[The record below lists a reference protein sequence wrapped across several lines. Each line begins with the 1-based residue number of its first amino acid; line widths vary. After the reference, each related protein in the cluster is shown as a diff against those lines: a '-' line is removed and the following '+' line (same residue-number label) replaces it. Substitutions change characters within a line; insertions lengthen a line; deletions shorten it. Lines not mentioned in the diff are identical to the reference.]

1 MYDNTPPLK
10 IHQLMVLDFL
20 KENPNSSK
28 KQIKSFIKIRE
39 DFEMDFD
46 ILIKDLLSLNYI
58 KQELMNSRKVYTLI

>member
-10 IHQLMVLDFL
+10 IHQLMVLDYL

-39 DFEMDFD
+39 DFKMDFD
-46 ILIKDLLSLNYI
+46 FLIKDLLSLNYI